1 MKRLLT
7 LLLSLIIVFSCS
19 IGTAF
24 AAPSGEPDIEATT
37 AILMDAHSGEILWEK
52 HSGVQMAP
60 ASMTKMMTALLTV
73 ENLDMDTVVKID
85 KETAQTGGNNIAMT
99 VGEKF
104 TVEQLLKAMLVTSA
118 NDCAV
123 ALGKEIS
130 GSIDKFS
137 KKMNKRAKQLGC
149 TDTNFKNP
157 NGLDNPK
164 HRSTAHDMACI
175 ARAVMENETLREIVC
190 MTEYKVPK
198 TNKNGA
204 RQLYQTNRLLW
215 DKNSIVYV
223 NGEAEHPYYKYAIG
237 VKTGYT
243 DVAQGCL
250 ASCANKKGTELIAVV
265 MHSSDLGRFG
275 DSKAVLEYGFDNF
288 RTYDFYSPGENVGE
302 IKVKGSK
309 HGKTPCEAAY
319 YVSCNLSDGESE
331 SEYTVKTEW
340 VDKVVAP
347 CEAGTK
353 VGELKVYKGDELINT
368 TDVVT
373 SEAAEEGVW
382 SFIYNG
388 HVAHPVQ
395 LALICIALL
404 ILILFIL
411 VLILRARNRRRRK
424 LRRQARARQIA
435 EERRN
440 K

>member
-1 MKRLLT
+1 MKRFLS
-7 LLLSLIIVFSCS
+7 LLLSLIIVFTCS
-19 IGTAF
+19 IGTAL
-24 AAPSGEPDIEATT
+24 AAPDIEATT
-37 AILMDAHSGEILWEK
+37 GILIDAHSGEILWEK
-52 HSGVQMAP
+52 HSDVQMAP

-73 ENLDMDTVVKID
+73 ENLDMDTVVKVD
-85 KETAQTGGNNIAMT
+85 LETVQTGGNNITMS

-130 GSIDKFS
+130 GSIPKFS

-149 TDTNFKNP
+149 TSTNFENP
-157 NGLDNPK
+157 NGLDNSK

-175 ARAVMENETLREIVC
+175 AKAVMENETLREIVC
-190 MTEYKVPK
+190 MPEYVVPK
-198 TNKNGA
+198 TNKHDK
-204 RQLYQTNRLLW
+204 RQLYNTNRLLW
-215 DKNSIVYV
+215 DKTNLVNV
-223 NGEAEHPYYKYAIG
+223 NGKQEHPYYKYAIG

-250 ASCANKKGTELIAVV
+250 SSAASKDGTELIAVV

-275 DSKAVLEYGFDNF
+275 DSKALLKYGLKHFK
-288 RTYDFYSPGENVGE
+288 THDFYKPGDSAGE

-309 HGKTPCEAAY
+309 MGKTPCEAAY
-319 YVSCNLSDGESE
+319 YVSCNLSKGESE
-331 SEYTVKTEW
+331 SDYTVKTEW
-340 VDKVVAP
+340 VDKVIAP
-347 CEAGTK
+347 CAAGTK
-353 VGELKVYKGDELINT
+353 VGELKVYKGDEFIHSA
-368 TDVVT
+368 DIIT
-373 SEAAEEGVW
+373 SEDAEEGVW

-395 LALICIALL
+395 LVLICIL
-404 ILILFIL
+404 ILILLLFVLI
-411 VLILRARNRRRRK
+411 LILRARNRRRRK
-424 LRRQARARQIA
+424 LRRQARARQLA